1 MLRRVALAFV
11 IASMSIG
18 LPAYGQ
24 SGPSITVDPSV
35 VPVGGTVTVKGD
47 GFEPGLVRIYL
58 DDVDSAP
65 LAEGDH
71 RGAFNFLLEI
81 DGVSVATYK
90 VIACNNQ
97 ARAGACREEASA
109 ELTVIDSTT
118 TTRPARTT
126 TTTRPPTTTTRPAT
140 TQPASTTTRPPTTR
154 PATTTTSPAV
164 TIPPVTTSP
173 PIATIATIAPTTVA
187 GIAVA
192 TTQVPPPTVAPVIG
206 ASLPDGP
213 DPTFDP
219 NPDAIAIPTTTE
231 GPSLATDF
239 ENDFPDLWVEAIEV
253 TQGIQNKNSVMP
265 LVAERTTWVRVHVQA
280 EGVGVWGPVDG
291 AMLLQRAGLDDF
303 YLVPENGPIDAGS
316 PRTDV
321 DSALNFLLPDEFLDA
336 GSLSITVGVWSF
348 NPSTLD
354 TEEPDPSNN
363 LMQHTVEFHAAD
375 APTIWLVALDDGGG
389 PGPVVTDL
397 SPLLGF
403 AAVVHQDLLD
413 YHPTAQVNYELYPAP
428 VEPGPEA
435 VEPGLWDLGLD
446 ADDDADDA
454 DDDETAGARRHEPN
468 IRMSWLTEDLAEGA
482 NVLGWV
488 DSSIPTGGY
497 SGWAGYGV
505 AWNKPNAGTPA
516 HELGHSRGLAHV
528 ACKDDD
534 DNGVPDELKGGAI
547 DPTHPNGL
555 PPNCSLAPISP
566 NGYYGLTTE
575 QSSLTVYSNDP
586 TDPAAA
592 FPFMSYKNPGWSDP
606 YHWCRL
612 LDVVGVPCNPA
623 AIGVAPK
630 IILPPVDCNPEPLG
644 NGIGIDLC
652 LIDQLPPPADPF
664 DGGPEPLPFGGPS
677 EYSFQPVCEAAET
690 VHLYLTANGSAVD
703 GESAAD
709 NVDCGT
715 AGGTTP
721 DGDITLE
728 RGYTATDTI
737 WVPAEPESWIIVSG
751 FVDLSTGEAAIQQVA
766 MRDAVSASTEQRYRD
781 SIVRATAGTAPMAYA
796 LSVVDQND
804 NVLTQVP
811 VDLDGAGHGDG
822 SESGPMVGFYQA
834 VPISSCGGNCFI
846 KIADIVG
853 ESKDSVPISKESP
866 IVSSVTA
873 TNSGD
878 ATLVEWA
885 GSDPDGDPLT
895 YDVLWSRDG
904 VEWIHAATGVEG
916 PSISLPHSA
925 RYPGGDEVL
934 VKVVANDGA
943 RTGEAVSE
951 PFAAPGNEPLLLIT
965 GVPESGAIERF
976 DMVLLQA
983 HLLDPEDGVEQNDSL
998 QWQSSLDGEL
1008 GTGALLRTR
1017 DLGVGTHTIT
1027 VGGADGDGN
1036 SVSTSFEIEITP
1048 RTTPTRYLETP
1059 DSRAVAML
1067 SGQIGSDAGDAG
1079 SSGASSTTNS
1089 GDSASDN
1096 SSDSR
1101 NADDDGGSSAPLVI
1115 GVAALAGLAGGAGM
1129 LSRRRRSGGSGRAGS
1144 RNGP

>member
-1 MLRRVALAFV
+1 
-11 IASMSIG
+11 MSIG

-24 SGPSITVDPSV
+24 SEPSITVDPSV
-35 VPVGGTVTVKGD
+35 VPVGGTTNVIGQ
-47 GFEPGLVRIYL
+47 GFEPGLMRIYL
-58 DDVDSAP
+58 DDVDGAP
-65 LAEGDH
+65 LAEDELT
-71 RGAFNFLLEI
+71 GAFNFQLEI
-81 DGVSVATYK
+81 AGISPGTYK

-109 ELTVIDSTT
+109 TLKVIDATT
-118 TTRPARTT
+118 TTRPERTT
-126 TTTRPPTTTTRPAT
+126 TTTRPPTTTTRPTT
-140 TQPASTTTRPPTTR
+140 TQPVSTTTRPPTTR

-164 TIPPVTTSP
+164 TIPPGTTTP
-173 PIATIATIAPTTVA
+173 PIATITPTTVA

-192 TTQVPPPTVAPVIG
+192 TTQAPPPTVAPVIG

-219 NPDAIAIPTTTE
+219 NPDAIAVPTTTE
-231 GPSLATDF
+231 GPSLATSF
-239 ENDFPDLWVEAIEV
+239 ENDFPDLSVEAIEV

-303 YLVPENGPIDAGS
+303 YLLPENGPIDTGL

-321 DSALNFLLPDEFLDA
+321 DSALNFLLPGEYLDA
-336 GSLSITVGVWSF
+336 GSLSITVGVFSF

-363 LMQHTVEFHAAD
+363 LMQRSVEFHVAD

-403 AAVVHQDLLD
+403 AGVVHQDLLD

-435 VEPGLWDLGLD
+435 LEPGLWDLGLD

-482 NVLGWV
+482 NVLGWIDPSV
-488 DSSIPTGGY
+488 PTGGY

-528 ACKDDD
+528 ACKDAD

-555 PPNCSLAPISP
+555 PPQCSLAPISP
-566 NGYYGLTTE
+566 NGYFGLTTE

-623 AIGVAPK
+623 AIGVPPK
-630 IILPPVDCNPEPLG
+630 IILPPVDCDPEPLG

-652 LIDQLPPPADPF
+652 LIDQLPPPADPL
-664 DGGPEPLPFGGPS
+664 DAGPDPVPFGGPS
-677 EYSFQPVCEAAET
+677 QYVFQPACEAAET
-690 VHLYLTANGSAVD
+690 VHLFLTSNGEEIQ
-703 GESAAD
+703 GESVVD

-715 AGGTTP
+715 AGGTSA
-721 DGDITLE
+721 GNITLE
-728 RGYTATDTI
+728 RGYTSNDTI
-737 WVPAEPESWIIVSG
+737 WVPAEPASWIIVSG
-751 FVDLSTGEAAIQQVA
+751 FVDLSTGEAGIQQVA
-766 MRDAVSASTEQRYRD
+766 TRDAVSASTEQRYRD
-781 SIVRATAGTAPMAYA
+781 SIVRVAAGTSQMAYA
-796 LSVVDQND
+796 LSVVDQNGD
-804 NVLTQVP
+804 VLTRVP

-822 SESGPMVGFYQA
+822 SESGPLVGFYQA
-834 VPISSCGGNCFI
+834 VPVTSPGLTGYL
-846 KIADIVG
+846 KIDDIAG
-853 ESKDSVPISKESP
+853 ESKDSVPISPESP
-866 IVSSVTA
+866 VVSFVTV
-873 TNSGD
+873 TSSGD
-878 ATLVEWA
+878 ATLIEWA
-885 GSDPDGDPLT
+885 GGDPDGDPLT

-904 VEWIHAATGVEG
+904 TEWIHAATGVDG
-916 PSISLPHSA
+916 PSISVPHSA

-934 VKVVANDGA
+934 VKVVANDGS

-951 PFAAPGNEPLLLIT
+951 PFVAPGHDPLLLIT
-965 GVPESGAIERF
+965 GIPESGSFEQYE
-976 DMVLLQA
+976 MVLLQA
-983 HLLDPEDGVEQNDSL
+983 HLLDPEDGVEQNDL
-998 QWQSSLDGEL
+998 LLWQSSLDGDL
-1008 GTGALLRTR
+1008 GSGALLRTR
-1017 DLGVGTHTIT
+1017 DLQPGPHTIT
-1027 VGGADGDGN
+1027 VAGSDSDGN
-1036 SVSTSFEIEITP
+1036 PVSESFEVEIAS

-1059 DSRAVAML
+1059 DARAVEML
-1067 SGQIGSDAGDAG
+1067 SGQPANEAGADTAGEAENGDTSGDG
-1079 SSGASSTTNS
+1079 SSGTNA
-1089 GDSASDN
+1089 GLADPESD
-1096 SSDSR
+1096 D
-1101 NADDDGGSSAPLVI
+1101 AGGGSSAPLVI
-1115 GVAALAGLAGGAGM
+1115 GVVALAGVAGAAGL
-1129 LSRRRRSGGSGRAGS
+1129 LSRRRRSGDSERAGS
-1144 RNGP
+1144 RTGP